1 MIDGMEKKIF
11 SGRCSD
17 AAACI
22 GAADLL
28 FAPAKRPVV
37 QHPAHGVRPPAAF
50 TKNREK
56 QRKILQRKIFQ
67 KRRRCAILIM
77 AWGNRIGFMK

>member
-56 QRKILQRKIFQ
+56 QRKSCSGRSFKNGGGVLY
-67 KRRRCAILIM
+67 
-77 AWGNRIGFMK
+77 